1 MKTRRRARELAI
13 QALYEV
19 ECTGHPVE
27 EVLDQRMAEKP
38 LTPEGAAFLRAM
50 VSGVLAHRAQL
61 DDQIARHASDWP
73 VDQMAVVDHSI
84 LRLAVWEFTIGRQTP
99 VKVAINEAVELA
111 KEFGSESAPRFVN
124 GVLGAIAADS
134 ETV

>member
-38 LTPEGAAFLRAM
+38 LNAEGAAFLRAT
-50 VSGVLAHRAQL
+50 VTGVLSSRAVL
-61 DDQIARHASDWP
+61 DAQIARHASDWP

-84 LRLAVWEFTIGRQTP
+84 LRLALWEFTIGRLTP
-99 VKVAINEAVELA
+99 MKVAINEAVELA